1 MDRLIS
7 FPSIVQG
14 IRNAQA
20 EVEEAKRK
28 AIEDS
33 KIDLSSMSIF
43 AFSGMNAENIARKK
57 REIL

>member
-33 KIDLSSMSIF
+33 KIDLCSKNIF
-43 AFSGMNAENIARKK
+43 SFSGMNAENIARSK
-57 REIL
+57 RENM